1 MQNIKRYDKLFDAGI
16 KGSIW
21 KLINSLLKF
30 VNFIWSSHVIIISQ
44 VEDFMKPYSD
54 EPEDAPTFMGAYR
67 DQEDED

>member
-1 MQNIKRYDKLFDAGI
+1 MSYSFHKLCNVYTGYGI
-16 KGSIW
+16 
-21 KLINSLLKF
+21 F
-30 VNFIWSSHVIIISQ
+30 ISQ